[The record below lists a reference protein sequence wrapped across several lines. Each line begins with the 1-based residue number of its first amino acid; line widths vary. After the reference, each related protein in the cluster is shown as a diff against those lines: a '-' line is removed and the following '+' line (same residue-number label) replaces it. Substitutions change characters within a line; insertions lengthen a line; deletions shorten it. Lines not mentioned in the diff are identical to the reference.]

1 MPDEISRNPE
11 RYFQERGVR
20 VLAGHLVQSIEPDEN
35 GVTVTTDQGETLRV
49 DGVVAGL
56 GIRPNMA
63 LAQAAGLATGD
74 GIQVDAA
81 MRTSHPDIF
90 AAGDVANFYSPVLD
104 KRMRVEHE
112 ENANLTG
119 MLAGQGMAGQPGRYE
134 TLPSVY
140 STLFDHPLRRGRRAG
155 PPPADRLRL
164 AGAVPKR
171 GGLLHGRQPGARRA
185 AVEPDP
191 RSGYCPPDHRRA
203 LARSTPRI

>member
-1 MPDEISRNPE
+1 M
-11 RYFQERGVR
+11 R
-20 VLAGHLVQSIEPDEN
+20 VLAGHLVQSIDPDET
-35 GVTVTTDQGETLRV
+35 GVTVSTDQGETLRV

-56 GIRPNMA
+56 GIRPNIA

-74 GIQVDAA
+74 GIHVDAA

-104 KRMRVEHE
+104 RRMRAEHE

-140 STLFDHPLRRGRRAG
+140 STLFDLTYDAVGDLDPRLPVVYDWEEPFQKGAVYYLDGSRVRGVLLWNLSRGLDVARQLIAG
-155 PPPADRLRL
+155 PGPFHATDLI
-164 AGAVPKR
+164 
-171 GGLLHGRQPGARRA
+171 GRI
-185 AVEPDP
+185 D
-191 RSGYCPPDHRRA
+191 
-203 LARSTPRI
+203 L